1 MVVDSIMTEEKTNFF
16 FKDHFKS
23 NDTAKQYDV
32 TTGGV
37 TAAVTRRVLDLYSQ
51 SNSLDG
57 KVVLD
62 NACGTGIVTK
72 ELLTRSDN
80 VTIEAIDI
88 SEAMV
93 NHLNDTLSSSDRAK
107 DVTARIMDA
116 TVYPVNIN

>member
-1 MVVDSIMTEEKTNFF
+1 MVIDSIMTEQKTNFF

-23 NDTAKQYDV
+23 NDIAKQYDV

-80 VTIEAIDI
+80 VTIEATDI
-88 SEAMV
+88 SEAMI
-93 NHLNDTLSSSDRAK
+93 NHLNDSLSSSDRAK

-116 TVYPVNIN
+116 YPLR